1 MPSQIDFSSRHT
13 SPSTDVDD
21 LGGLL
26 TNTLTISKTT
36 TQRKRRLASQYE
48 MGQGVTK
55 RLLKAVQYYQQ
66 AVDAGCTQSAED
78 IKRIRRMRDIDAED
92 LNDIGVMYSNGE
104 GVKEDFVQSR
114 LWLQRA
120 IAKGSASAYRNLGFH
135 YAEGLGVE
143 KDVIRAVKYYEQA
156 IEEGYPDAQE
166 DIDAIYHSDDTTYKA
181 LNNIA
186 LLYYRGMEV
195 NQDFQKAKR
204 WFTKAAG
211 KDSAVAHYN
220 LGVMYE
226 NGDGVTQ
233 NHARAVSYYWRALQ
247 GGHRKAESSIANIFR
262 DSETTVQEFR
272 TVGIMYINKQAYCEA
287 MKWLKKAKGDAC
299 AYRYIGFL
307 YQKGFGVKADPIMA
321 AKYYIQALA
330 NGYERVQKDIDSMD
344 LTDEQWHELGQDYYH
359 AWHGIAEDSVLA
371 RLCFQQVIR
380 INLKHKNAHDYLGWI
395 YEHGEKV
402 KVNLTRARKHYE
414 LAQEARNYKRV
425 ERKIISAAIASGE
438 RLDLI
443 DDKGRTALHRAAEF
457 GYLKLFA
464 TLKYFNADTKVLDR
478 RRHYPGTQLSQEE
491 SSKINRLQRLV
502 SRYHHDMQLSAVDV
516 FISRLTIE
524 GGALDRKATKVE
536 LTRLYQMPM
545 LQPLFE
551 LAKLAMLG
559 RHRLSKRE
567 AVLSVDEPD
576 YDSDQEEPVN
586 EEECLSVAIDPNKE
600 DVEGMVHFGQHGLG
614 GKDAYGVHV
623 PVDGTYNTIFVAGQ
637 RKSRELVQA
646 TMIHELCHFLA
657 DELFG
662 NDAKPYSAD
671 SRRYKDKF
679 TVIAAALE
687 KRKSELDPILQGAFG
702 ACYKKQGQ
710 VHAELIVRVPQCIA
724 AYPDG
729 LDRLE
734 QQAPQL
740 LDYYQRIFL
749 SAIVKHTEVLAEKAM
764 GEGLSPA
771 LFRAPLDATQGSY
784 RLSRRDEAMPIVEEA
799 DEAARTDSMARDTDA
814 HKVSRINYSSKLFQD
829 PPVPMEQGPSK
840 RSGEDLAAFQ
850 ASTKKR

>member
-1 MPSQIDFSSRHT
+1 MPSKRDFSSRHT
-13 SPSTDVDD
+13 SPSTDVD
-21 LGGLL
+21 GLTGL
-26 TNTLTISKTT
+26 FTNTLNISQSVVI
-36 TQRKRRLASQYE
+36 QRNRRLALQYE
-48 MGQGVTK
+48 TRQGRTK
-55 RLLKAVQYYQQ
+55 SLLTAVQYYQQ
-66 AVDAGCTQSAED
+66 AVEAGCDKSAED

-104 GVKEDFVQSR
+104 GVKEDFVQSQ

-120 IAKGSASAYRNLGFH
+120 IAKGSASACRNLGFH
-135 YAEGLGVE
+135 YAEGLGVK
-143 KDVIRAVKYYEQA
+143 KDLITAVEYYQRALDG
-156 IEEGYPDAQE
+156 GYSDAQE

-186 LLYYRGMEV
+186 LLYYRGTEV
-195 NQDFQKAKR
+195 NQDLQEAKR
-204 WFTKAAG
+204 WFTKAAN
-211 KDSAVAHYN
+211 KDSAIACYN
-220 LGVMYE
+220 LGIMYE
-226 NGDGVTQ
+226 NGYGVTP
-233 NHARAVSYYWRALQ
+233 NYARAVSYYWRALQ
-247 GGHRKAESSIANIFR
+247 GGYSKAESSIANIFR
-262 DSETTVQEFR
+262 DSETTVQDFR
-272 TVGIMYINKQAYCEA
+272 TVGIMYINKQDYCEA
-287 MKWLKKAKGDAC
+287 MKWLKRAKGDAC
-299 AYRYIGFL
+299 AYRYMGFL

-359 AWHGIAEDSVLA
+359 AWHGMAEDSVLA
-371 RLCFQQVIR
+371 RLCFQQVIH
-380 INLKHKNAHDYLGWI
+380 INSKYKDAHDYLGWI
-395 YEHGEKV
+395 YEHGEEV
-402 KVNLTRARKHYE
+402 KVNLIRARKHYE

-425 ERKIISAAIASGE
+425 ERKIMSAAIASGKS
-438 RLDLI
+438 LDLV
-443 DDKGRTALHRAAEF
+443 DDKGRTALHRAAKF

-478 RRHYPGTQLSQEE
+478 RRNYPGTRLSQEE

-516 FISRLTIE
+516 FISRLTVE
-524 GGALDRKATKVE
+524 GGMLDQGATRVE

-559 RHRLSKRE
+559 RHQLSKRK

-576 YDSDQEEPVN
+576 YDSDQETSVN
-586 EEECLSVAIDPNKE
+586 DEECLSVAIDPNKE

-614 GKDAYGVHV
+614 GKNAYGVHV
-623 PVDGTYNTIFVAGQ
+623 PVDGTYNAIFVAGQ

-657 DELFG
+657 EEVFG

-687 KRKSELDPILQGAFG
+687 KRKSELDPILQGAFD
-702 ACYKKQGQ
+702 AFYKKQDQ

-729 LDRLE
+729 LDRLK

-740 LDYYQRIFL
+740 LDYYQYIFL

-784 RLSRRDEAMPIVEEA
+784 RLSRRDEEMPLAEA
-799 DEAARTDSMARDTDA
+799 GEVVHTDSMARGTDA
-814 HKVSRINYSSKLFQD
+814 YKVPRINHSPRLFQRS
-829 PPVPMEQGPSK
+829 PVPMEEGPLK

-850 ASTKKR
+850 ANTKKL